1 MRYGFETTRR
11 PVADFPAPS
20 RARRTTIRPPK
31 SLRVLFMRLLLPPIL
46 LLALAAPIASQG
58 RTAAAADWTPLGG
71 IGASGEAV
79 TTDAGF
85 VFRLGVVAEDGPAAR
100 AGLVVGDAIVSL
112 GGKKLPGKG
121 DPVLRLHAAVEAAE
135 AKSGA
140 LKAVVV
146 RKGGSKKETLTI
158 PVEVLGPYARRE
170 ADCARLK
177 AIRDRAVDFL
187 VTQQSR
193 DGSFP
198 TQLGGDN
205 GLVVV
210 SSLAGL
216 ALLGA
221 GGHDDAVAK
230 CRDWVCARAG
240 AESRYERMRPPGG
253 ANWNQSN
260 WQLGYAPFFLTA
272 FAQDRK
278 VREKLV
284 EIAARLAKNQEATG
298 GYAHGPGGP
307 NALDYLELEIVSNY
321 ALAALGLIRDAGIAV
336 DEEKV
341 SSGIAYIVSCTS
353 GGGVSYSTRR
363 GQFGAGDPGRTAGAW
378 FAMHRNAR
386 GRSKT
391 ARQMLKYFAREMDKL
406 PTGHVSPTMHILAG
420 AIASRYGGGSKL
432 WTKFWR
438 EYRPYIM
445 STRLHGGAF
454 GARPTAETRALRS
467 NTDRTLGAVWT
478 TASFVIVLN
487 LAIEKDPYP
496 HFAREPVRE

>member
-1 MRYGFETTRR
+1 
-11 PVADFPAPS
+11 
-20 RARRTTIRPPK
+20 
-31 SLRVLFMRLLLPPIL
+31 MRLLERLIL
-46 LLALAAPIASQG
+46 LLALATPVAAQG
-58 RTAAAADWTPLGG
+58 RPSAPADWTPLGG
-71 IGASGEAV
+71 IGASGEVA
-79 TTDAGF
+79 TTEQGL
-85 VFRLGVVAEDGPAAR
+85 VFRLGVVADGGPAAR
-100 AGLVVGDAIVSL
+100 AGLAVGDSIVSL
-112 GGKKLPGKG
+112 GGKKLAGKG
-121 DPVLRLHAAVEAAE
+121 DPVLRLHGAVEAAE
-135 AKSGA
+135 TKSGSLA
-140 LKAVVV
+140 AVVV
-146 RKGGSKKETLTI
+146 RKGGAKKEKLTI

-177 AIRDRAVDFL
+177 AVRKRAVEFL
-187 VTQQSR
+187 LAQQSR

-198 TQLGGDN
+198 TKLGGDN

-230 CRDWVCARAG
+230 CRDFVCARAG
-240 AESRYERMRPPGG
+240 AESRYDRLRPSDG

-272 FAQDRK
+272 FAQERA
-278 VREKLV
+278 VRAKLT
-284 EIAARLAKNQEATG
+284 EIAARLAKNQEVSG

-341 SSGIAYIVSCTS
+341 SSGIAYIVSCTT

-378 FAMHRNAR
+378 YAMHRNGR
-386 GRSKT
+386 GRAKS
-391 ARQMLKYFAREMDKL
+391 ARQMLKYFSREMPKL

-420 AIASRYGGGSKL
+420 AMASRYGGGTKL

-445 STRLHGGAF
+445 STRLHDGAF

-467 NTDRTLGAVWT
+467 NTDRTLGPVWT

-496 HFAREPVRE
+496 HLSREPVRE